1 MMKLE
6 RELIG
11 MQPEEFARLFF
22 IVTHTYDD
30 EDRRKYNKKMAEL
43 SLREELGMKVE

>member
-1 MMKLE
+1 MNKIE
-6 RELIG
+6 RELIA

-30 EDRRKYNKKMAEL
+30 EDKARYNKKMAEL
-43 SLREELGMKVE
+43 SLREELGMEVK